1 MFKKLMISGFENS
14 STCIF
19 NDLINRIVKG
29 ADSFCYF
36 FACHSNNLCAKAL
49 YFYKSEA

>member
-1 MFKKLMISGFENS
+1 MSKKLMIRGFEDS

-19 NDLINRIVKG
+19 DDLINRIVKG

-36 FACHSNNLCAKAL
+36 FA
-49 YFYKSEA
+49 